1 MSTALTLILLLAVLL
16 APFGLV
22 ATLAAVSHRNGHLRM
37 HFDQF
42 RFAAPLV
49 GPLFEDNADAR
60 RVGHDLDAIRT
71 RFEQSPSWPSP
82 GVLGERR

>member
-1 MSTALTLILLLAVLL
+1 MSALLTFLILMFVLL

-22 ATLAAVSHRNGHLRM
+22 AALAVSSQRAGQLRL

-49 GPLFEDNADAR
+49 GPLFDENPDGAGRRQRAR
-60 RVGHDLDAIRT
+60 NCSTALR
-71 RFEQSPSWPSP
+71 
-82 GVLGERR
+82 